1 MKDPISQLPSLKQ
14 SVSKLDLRAKKSLG
28 QNFLLDNYITDKIAQ
43 AAAPFEGSVIEIG
56 PGPGGLTRS
65 ILLQGAQKIIAIEK
79 DKRAVSYLEN
89 LKQAAG
95 TRLTI
100 LEADALTLPVWELGE
115 KPRQIISNLPYNI
128 ATLLLIQWLENAPA
142 FTKMTLMFQKEVAE
156 RIVAKPGDSNFGR
169 LSVLCDWLTF
179 SEILFKVPASAF
191 TPPPKITSAVIQ
203 FIPRQE
209 PKFDCS
215 LKNLEKVTR
224 IAFNQRRKMLRAS
237 FKQFGGANMLLSI
250 GINPQTR
257 PQELPTEYF
266 CKLANHLAKRIE

>member
-65 ILLQGAQKIIAIEK
+65 ILLHGAQKVIAIEK

-115 KPRQIISNLPYNI
+115 KPRQIIANLPYNI

-142 FTKMTLMFQKEVAE
+142 FTKMT
-156 RIVAKPGDSNFGR
+156 
-169 LSVLCDWLTF
+169 
-179 SEILFKVPASAF
+179 
-191 TPPPKITSAVIQ
+191 
-203 FIPRQE
+203 
-209 PKFDCS
+209 
-215 LKNLEKVTR
+215 
-224 IAFNQRRKMLRAS
+224 
-237 FKQFGGANMLLSI
+237 
-250 GINPQTR
+250 
-257 PQELPTEYF
+257 
-266 CKLANHLAKRIE
+266 